1 MEQYNFFGFE
11 VELDKAATQ
20 NWYARA
26 NEWGCTCGHCR
37 NFLALA
43 QKRNL
48 PDAVLAPLQML
59 GIPPEKATYVCQL
72 YPDGDGQCYQF
83 SYRIVGRILSEREAE
98 ELPYNWGDGRCGH
111 EPYPYGA
118 PGFSEPHF
126 DLEFY
131 LTLPWV
137 LEEPTE
143 G

>member
-98 ELPYNWGDGRCGH
+98 ELPYNWVMADAATNPILM
-111 EPYPYGA
+111 EPLV
-118 PGFSEPHF
+118 FRSRILIWSF
-126 DLEFY
+126 I
-131 LTLPWV
+131 
-137 LEEPTE
+137 
-143 G
+143 